1 MSLLPRK
8 RREPLLYVMG
18 ATEAVT
24 VVVFQQSEG
33 ASSEAPALS
42 HLGSSSTE

>member
-8 RREPLLYVMG
+8 RRESLLYVMG

-24 VVVFQQSEG
+24 VVVFQQSEVL
-33 ASSEAPALS
+33 PQKLQL
-42 HLGSSSTE
+42 HI